1 MKVIAGL
8 LLLLDAYIGIR
19 FLLNVIGILQTTKYS
34 KNATVVYAIL
44 FTGLAMVGIYFLF
57 IKPDKQIALWI
68 SIAPWVLMLL
78 ILFITMITS
87 DYK

>member
-19 FLLNVIGILQTTKYS
+19 FLLNMIGVLQTSKYS
-34 KNATVVYAIL
+34 KNATAFYAIL
-44 FTGLAMVGIYFLF
+44 FTVLAIAGIYFLF
-57 IKPDKQIALWI
+57 IKPNKQWALWI
-68 SIAPWVLMLL
+68 SIAPWALMLL